1 MTVLEAIVWLV
12 GIITTGVT
20 IRYTAGAFA
29 NANKTLEEI
38 RWDFRKII
46 NTLEKDGSNENQ
58 SDSEDR

>member
-20 IRYTAGAFA
+20 IRYTVGAFA
-29 NANKTLEEI
+29 NANKVLEEI

-46 NTLEKDGSNENQ
+46 NTLEEEGTNENQ
-58 SDSEDR
+58 NDSEGR